1 MIDEPKGTQRSFILP
16 VTFAAI
22 IALSFSLVFI
32 CFINNIS
39 SNSITK
45 FNVIEELNN
54 AENDDSASHFYPY
67 YRALFGK
74 RVSLTGKGGL
84 PDDATINI
92 KFFDEVFFST
102 WTSWYSYSTYS
113 IGTFQEV
120 DKNNSLVISNGSY
133 CSEGNMP
140 RHGLVQVVNGPK
152 LAITQFANP
161 SPCYYEI
168 MVTSPHIGSS
178 SIPAAATGGATE
190 PSLSSFKVSKAEKH
204 ANNNDVQ

>member
-1 MIDEPKGTQRSFILP
+1 MLDEAKAPQRSFILA
-16 VTFAAI
+16 VTYAAI

-45 FNVIEELNN
+45 FNVIEELYNS
-54 AENDDSASHFYPY
+54 ENDDSASHFYPY

-74 RVSLTGKGGL
+74 RVSLTGKCGL

-113 IGTFQEV
+113 AGAFQEV
-120 DKNNSLVISNGSY
+120 DKSNHLVIRNGSY
-133 CSEGNMP
+133 CPEGDML
-140 RHGLVQVVNGPK
+140 RHGLVEVVNGPK
-152 LAITQFANP
+152 LAIAQFANP

-168 MVTSPHIGSS
+168 TVTSPHVGSS
-178 SIPAAATGGATE
+178 DAPAGAA
-190 PSLSSFKVSKAEKH
+190 S
-204 ANNNDVQ
+204 DVI